1 MYHEVVPH
9 GYQINT
15 ELQVITVNM
24 VEKKQQKCQNIKSP
38 LSPENILK

>member
-24 VEKKQQKCQNIKSP
+24 VEKTQQNMKSP
-38 LSPENILK
+38 LSPENVLR